1 MNGETSVKSCRWA
14 STVAVPLLM
23 SQNGRE
29 ATTARAGPAGED
41 SGSRV
46 SPAATAPASTTA
58 SQARPATH
66 PPPHSPFIARRRR
79 GRPALARSGAGP
91 APARSGS
98 PGTAPG
104 GGTRAG
110 PPGCRVW
117 LRMVVT
123 PPSHVDGRGDELVL
137 DDRANDVVERAG
149 GLEPDQASGQGAVRH
164 PALHVLVAVPVG
176 LQVGA
181 AGDAGPGPGRR
192 DDPLREP

>member
-1 MNGETSVKSCRWA
+1 MGAQSHGELHPVIGLWPVALAGDLEQQLGTGVRKVLHWTDRHG
-14 STVAVPLLM
+14 TVAVPFLM

-29 ATTARAGPAGED
+29 ATTARAGRAGED
-41 SGSRV
+41 SGSRL
-46 SPAATAPASTTA
+46 SAAATAPASTTA

-117 LRMVVT
+117 LRTVLAPAVT
-123 PPSHVDGRGDELVL
+123 C
-137 DDRANDVVERAG
+137 
-149 GLEPDQASGQGAVRH
+149 
-164 PALHVLVAVPVG
+164 
-176 LQVGA
+176 
-181 AGDAGPGPGRR
+181 
-192 DDPLREP
+192 